1 MERTEVERASASA
14 PASIGNVGVGF
25 DVIGQAFDAVRDT
38 VTAVVEDRPGVRL
51 GEVSGIMTRLPDT
64 PRTNT
69 ALAAAHAVLEAAEAP
84 FGVTLSIDKQV
95 PMSAGMGGSAASA
108 VAGAAAVNALL
119 PHPFTTEELFP
130 FALEGER
137 VSSNPPPWD
146 NVVASLLGGLVI
158 AARVSPPFLHRLPAP
173 KGIVSILFHPAAQ
186 IETRA
191 AREILRREVSMHDA
205 VEHAR
210 RIAAFAAGCA
220 MGDIDLIRIGLDDIL
235 VEPQRAHLLPA
246 LDPVKRAALGAG
258 ALGCSFS
265 GSGPSIFAWALEKDA
280 EAVEAEMAAAFE
292 AEGLPAR
299 AYHAPVDSEG
309 VRVEPVAEPVR

>member
-1 MERTEVERASASA
+1 MDRAAASA

-25 DVIGQAFDAVRDT
+25 DVLGQAFDAVRDT
-38 VTAVVEDRPGVRL
+38 VTAVRENAPGARL
-51 GEVSGIMTRLPDT
+51 GEVSGILSTLPDT
-64 PRTNT
+64 PQTNT
-69 ALAAAHAVLEAAEAP
+69 ALAAAQALLDASAAP
-84 FGVTLSIDKQV
+84 FGVRLSIDKQV

-108 VAGAAAVNALL
+108 VAAAAAVNALL
-119 PHPFTTEELFP
+119 ADPISTEALFP

-158 AARVSPPFLHRLPAP
+158 AARTDPPYLHRMPTP
-173 KGIVSILFHPAAQ
+173 HGIVSILFHPAAQ
-186 IETRA
+186 IETRV
-191 AREILRREVSMHDA
+191 AREILKREVSMDDA

-220 MGDIDLIRIGLDDIL
+220 MGDVELIRIGLEDIL

-246 LDPVKRAALGAG
+246 LATVKAAALAAG

-265 GSGPSIFAWALEKDA
+265 GSGPSIFAWALDA
-280 EAVEAEMAAAFE
+280 DAVAVESEMAAAF
-292 AEGLPAR
+292 AEVGLAAR
-299 AYHAPVDSEG
+299 AFHAPVDSPG
-309 VRVEPVAEPVR
+309 VRLEPVTEPVR